1 MRVIYRCRNRECR
14 HIWALDFPNSVV
26 RLACDSRCP
35 QCGSIWASMKQVIA
49 TVTAQPCTAVCH
61 GATGAE
67 CKCSC
72 GGANHGHR
80 FLQGVGV

>member
-1 MRVIYRCRNRECR
+1 
-14 HIWALDFPNSVV
+14 
-26 RLACDSRCP
+26 
-35 QCGSIWASMKQVIA
+35 VIA